1 MKESHFSTQHKSMYK
16 VGYRLEL
23 LIFLWFLTAPLLHQH
38 AVAKDDASHNQEL
51 GVEVFRIQE
60 HLVRQQNRLH
70 DLHETKT
77 QAETKHQQ
85 VLNQLEEIKSQHSS
99 MTRKVCEARAN
110 GEPGLLFRGCV
121 FVLIQD

>member
-1 MKESHFSTQHKSMYK
+1 M
-16 VGYRLEL
+16 
-23 LIFLWFLTAPLLHQH
+23 
-38 AVAKDDASHNQEL
+38 
-51 GVEVFRIQE
+51 EVFRIQE

-110 GEPGLLFRGCV
+110 GEPGVLFRGCV
-121 FVLIQD
+121 FVPIQD